1 MVTKRKLVLAVL
13 EDEVNFKIKGTAK
26 EKEYHHVMKRGSNHL
41 EVEKLCT
48 RNISPSLSSRK

>member
-26 EKEYHHVMKRGSNHL
+26 KKEYHHVMKRGSNHL
-41 EVEKLCT
+41 EGGNAVHQEY
-48 RNISPSLSSRK
+48 ISKSVL

>member
-26 EKEYHHVMKRGSNHL
+26 EKEYHHVMKRGSNNL
-41 EVEKLCT
+41 EGGKPVHQEH
-48 RNISPSLSSRK
+48 ISQSV